1 MHPQPP
7 AESVSAPQ
15 EEVAAPA
22 ASTGAGPLL
31 ALIASNI
38 LLAFGPLF
46 VRLADTGPV
55 ASAFWRIS
63 LAVPVLFAI
72 AAWRG
77 RGWLGEVPRLW
88 SILMVSGIAFAAD
101 LAAWHLG
108 ILKTFMANATL
119 FGNSTTLFFP
129 IYGFIV
135 LRAWP
140 SRAQAAALAMA
151 MVGAALLL
159 GRSAQLSADNILG
172 DLLCLL
178 AGLLYTVY
186 FILMARVRER
196 LDAVPALALS
206 SLMSAAPLLI
216 FAILLGERIWPGDWT
231 PLIALALCSQI
242 LGQSLIIYALHHV
255 SPLVVGIALL
265 TQPVVG
271 GVTGWLLFGERLGVL
286 DLIGALL
293 VAAALVLVR
302 RGPALAK

>member
-1 MHPQPP
+1 
-7 AESVSAPQ
+7 V
-15 EEVAAPA
+15 
-22 ASTGAGPLL
+22 
-31 ALIASNI
+31 
-38 LLAFGPLF
+38 LF
-46 VRLADTGPV
+46 V
-55 ASAFWRIS
+55 
-63 LAVPVLFAI
+63 I

-77 RGWLGEVPRLW
+77 RSWLGEVPRLW
-88 SILMVSGIAFAAD
+88 PVLAISGVAFAAD

-108 ILKTFMANATL
+108 ILKTVMANATL
-119 FGNSTTLFFP
+119 FGNSTSLFFP
-129 IYGFIV
+129 IWGF
-135 LRAWP
+135 LAMRAWP
-140 SRAQAAALAMA
+140 SRAQAGALVMA

-159 GRSAQLSADNILG
+159 GQSARLGTDNLAG
-172 DLLCLL
+172 DLLCML

-206 SLMSAAPLLI
+206 SLMSAAPLLL
-216 FAILLGERIWPGDWT
+216 FAVLLGEQIWPGDWT
-231 PLIALALCSQI
+231 PLLALALCSQI

-265 TQPVVG
+265 TQPVVAG
-271 GVTGWLLFGERLGVL
+271 ATGWLLFGERLGVL

>member
-1 MHPQPP
+1 MHPRAP
-7 AESVSAPQ
+7 AESVSGPK
-15 EEVAAPA
+15 EEIGGTPA
-22 ASTGAGPLL
+22 SPGAGPLL
-31 ALIASNI
+31 ALVASNI

-63 LAVPVLFAI
+63 LAVPILFAL

-77 RGWLGEVPRLW
+77 QKWAGELPRLW
-88 SILMVSGIAFAAD
+88 PILLLSGVAFAAD
-101 LAAWHLG
+101 LASWHLG

-129 IYGFIV
+129 VWGFLV
-135 LRAWP
+135 MRAWP
-140 SRAQAAALAMA
+140 SRAQAGALAMA
-151 MVGAALLL
+151 MVGAGLLL

-216 FAILLGERIWPGDWT
+216 FALLLGERIWPGDWT
-231 PLIALALCSQI
+231 PLIALALCSQV

-265 TQPVVG
+265 TQPVVAG
-271 GVTGWLLFGERLGVL
+271 ATGWLLFGERLGLL
-286 DLIGALL
+286 DLVGALL